1 MAIMPVLIQIFAL
14 FFVMAVGFALGKM
27 TLLDR
32 ASVRGLSNLV
42 IKVAL
47 PSLILVSLQRE
58 FSHDLLGDALITLV
72 AAAVYYIGAAAF
84 GYLAVRALRTPR
96 KQVGALVFSLAFSNA
111 GFVGFPVI
119 ISILGPDT
127 LFLAAVHNVLFNL
140 LAFSV
145 GIVIVSGTGGE
156 KFRFPVA
163 KLFNINVLAA
173 IVGFILFV
181 LSIRLPPVIRQPLEL
196 LGNTTTPLAM
206 LVVGAIL
213 SHVPAKAVVGD
224 WRLYAVS
231 AVRLLALPAVAG
243 AVCLAAGVSRELLGI
258 TVIVAGMPAASNTT
272 LIAELYG
279 GDTETASSIVVLSTL
294 FSVVTIPLM
303 AVLLA

>member
-1 MAIMPVLIQIFAL
+1 
-14 FFVMAVGFALGKM
+14 MAVGFVLGKM

-58 FSHDLLGDALITLV
+58 FSHDLLGDALVTL
-72 AAAVYYIGAAAF
+72 AAAAAYYIGAAAL

-119 ISILGPDT
+119 ISILGPDA

-173 IVGFILFV
+173 IAGFILFV

-231 AVRLLALPAVAG
+231 AVRLLALPALAG
-243 AVCLAAGVSRELLGI
+243 VICLAAGASPQLLGI

-279 GDTETASSIVVLSTL
+279 GDTETASSIVFLSTL

-303 AVLLA
+303 ALLLA

>member
-1 MAIMPVLIQIFAL
+1 
-14 FFVMAVGFALGKM
+14 MAVGFALGKM

-58 FSHDLLGDALITLV
+58 FSHDLLGDALVTL
-72 AAAVYYIGAAAF
+72 AAAAAYYLGAAAL
-84 GYLAVRALRTPR
+84 GYAAVRALGTPR
-96 KQVGALVFSLAFSNA
+96 RQVGALVFSLAFSNA

-119 ISILGPDT
+119 ISILGPDA

-173 IVGFILFV
+173 IAGFILFV
-181 LSIRLPPVIRQPLEL
+181 LSVRLPPVIRQPLEL

-213 SHVPAKAVVGD
+213 SMYRRKPWWATAPLRRFSRAPVGPPRPC
-224 WRLYAVS
+224 RLH
-231 AVRLLALPAVAG
+231 LP
-243 AVCLAAGVSRELLGI
+243 RRRRKPQLLGI
-258 TVIVAGMPAASNTT
+258 TVIVAACPPPATPPSSPNS
-272 LIAELYG
+272 
-279 GDTETASSIVVLSTL
+279 TAATRK
-294 FSVVTIPLM
+294 PPRR
-303 AVLLA
+303 